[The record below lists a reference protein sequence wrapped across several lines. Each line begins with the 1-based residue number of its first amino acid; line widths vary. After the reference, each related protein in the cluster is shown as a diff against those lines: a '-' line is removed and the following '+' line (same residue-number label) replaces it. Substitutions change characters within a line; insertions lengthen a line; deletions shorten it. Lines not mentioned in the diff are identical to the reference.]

1 MKKVYKKPTVIIEEF
16 KLSQH
21 IAACKNPIKDKNQA
35 VKEGCN
41 ANVPSLGITGLFYTK
56 LDNDICTVD
65 GEDMYCY
72 TKGGSENF
80 VFSS

>member
-21 IAACKNPIKDKNQA
+21 IAACKEPIKNKTSA
-35 VKEGCN
+35 VQEGCQ
-41 ANVPSLGITGLFYTK
+41 ADVPSLGITGLFYTD
-56 LDNDICTVD
+56 LGNACTVD
-65 GEDMYCY
+65 GEDFYCY